1 MARRGYHLGFKRFKG
16 FKRFNGFK
24 GVPPHPFLVASPR
37 AETAARIAGDR
48 GPVGS
53 PRRA

>member
-1 MARRGYHLGFKRFKG
+1 MWEPLGHFTFKG
-16 FKRFNGFK
+16 D
-24 GVPPHPFLVASPR
+24 PPHPFLVASPR